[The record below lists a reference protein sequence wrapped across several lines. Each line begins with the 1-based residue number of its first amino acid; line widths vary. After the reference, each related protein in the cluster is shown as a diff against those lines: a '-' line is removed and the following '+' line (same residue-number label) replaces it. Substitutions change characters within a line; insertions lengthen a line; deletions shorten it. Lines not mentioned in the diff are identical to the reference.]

1 MQEAKKLYL
10 YNPYFFLSKQKIGRI
25 NVTNCKNCGI
35 FHPNVLA
42 KIKLKA
48 KLPLVST
55 LLCSVKLKHR
65 NLCVIIINRKQQF
78 NIYLLNCG
86 NSS

>member
-1 MQEAKKLYL
+1 MQEEKKLYL

-35 FHPNVLA
+35 FHRSVFE
-42 KIKLKA
+42 KIKIKA

-55 LLCSVKLKHR
+55 FLCSA
-65 NLCVIIINRKQQF
+65 
-78 NIYLLNCG
+78 
-86 NSS
+86 